1 MKFPAGSLILL
12 LHPNTLGTRRL
23 GLTVSGKV
31 GNSVTRSRV
40 KRLLREVFRK
50 RRAALPPSLDVV
62 VVARPS
68 AAKTPLEAVTADFL
82 KAAEHARRKMSGPPR
97 DLPRSPEGEAP

>member
-1 MKFPAGSLILL
+1 MKFPAGSLLLL

-50 RRAALPPSLDVV
+50 LRAALPPSLDVV

-68 AAKTPLEAVTADFL
+68 AAKTSLEGLTADFL
-82 KAAEHARRKMSGPPR
+82 KAAEQARRRMASPQR